1 MGKGCAIGSIEN
13 RVAGRHT
20 IAAGAGSVY
29 TVSSLNIPAGAPM
42 PRKGITGHDEWVV
55 TEALATAFVA
65 LEQLPPKH
73 QPRAHMDDI
82 KKLLTSGRDAAAVSL
97 HLAQA
102 KCRLNPDVDPLRIY
116 EEYGISSD
124 LYG

>member
-1 MGKGCAIGSIEN
+1 
-13 RVAGRHT
+13 
-20 IAAGAGSVY
+20 
-29 TVSSLNIPAGAPM
+29 M

-73 QPRAHMDDI
+73 QPRAHMEDI
-82 KKLLTSGRDAAAVSL
+82 RKLLANGRDAAAVTL

-102 KCRLNPDVDPLRIY
+102 KCRLFPEIDPLRIY
-116 EEYGISSD
+116 EEYGLGDGS
-124 LYG
+124 G